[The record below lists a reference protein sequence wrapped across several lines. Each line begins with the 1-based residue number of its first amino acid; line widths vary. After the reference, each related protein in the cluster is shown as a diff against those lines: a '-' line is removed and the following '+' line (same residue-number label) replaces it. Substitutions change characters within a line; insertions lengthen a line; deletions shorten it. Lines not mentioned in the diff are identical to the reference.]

1 MTATKHSLIR
11 FPRVRALRA
20 VAIALALARR
30 RLGARRNIGTTAT
43 RAAIAAI
50 LLFAALAPAA
60 RADYAVLQS
69 GQRIH
74 ITSYEN
80 LGETIRL
87 TMPGGT
93 LEIPADSLLQID
105 PEDTFLPV
113 KLKLLDVPFANFIAD
128 SAQTHGVAPE
138 LVASVI
144 AVESNFNPNAV
155 SLKSAR
161 GLMQLMPRT
170 AARFGVTNV
179 FDPRQ
184 NIDAGTRYLKELLL
198 RYNGD
203 LALTL
208 AAYNAGPDRVEQFQT
223 VPPYRETRTY
233 VRRVTDKF
241 QKTRKSSGRI
251 LALQ

>member
-1 MTATKHSLIR
+1 MRVEKHSMMRI
-11 FPRVRALRA
+11 PWTAAKRA
-20 VAIALALARR
+20 I
-30 RLGARRNIGTTAT
+30 GAGIM
-43 RAAIAAI
+43 
-50 LLFAALAPAA
+50 LFAAMAPVA

-69 GQRIH
+69 GQRVH
-74 ITSYEN
+74 ITGYET

-87 TMPGGT
+87 TMMGGT
-93 LEIPADSLLQID
+93 LEIPADSLLRID

-113 KLKLLDVPFANFIAD
+113 KVKLLDVPFANFIAG

-161 GLMQLMPRT
+161 GLMQLMPKT
-170 AARFGVTNV
+170 ATRFGVTNV

-203 LALTL
+203 LPTTL
-208 AAYNAGPDRVEQFQT
+208 AAYNAGPQRIGLFRT
-223 VPPYRETRTY
+223 LPPNRETRDY

-241 QKTRKSSGRI
+241 KKNFKSSDQI

>member
-1 MTATKHSLIR
+1 
-11 FPRVRALRA
+11 V
-20 VAIALALARR
+20 
-30 RLGARRNIGTTAT
+30 
-43 RAAIAAI
+43 
-50 LLFAALAPAA
+50 LFAALAPAA

-80 LGETIRL
+80 LGETVRL

-105 PEDTFLPV
+105 PEDTFLPT
-113 KLKLLDVPFANFIAD
+113 KLKLLDVPFANFIAA

-155 SLKSAR
+155 SRKSAR
-161 GLMQLMPRT
+161 GLMQLMPDT
-170 AARFGVTNV
+170 ATRFGVTNV
-179 FDPRQ
+179 LDPRQ

-223 VPPYRETRTY
+223 VPPYRETRNY

-241 QKTRKSSGRI
+241 KKNIKSSGQI
-251 LALQ
+251 LAQQ